1 MVKLAQ
7 KEFPK
12 LYLYHININDT
23 PCLQKDFQYFS
34 KEYSKFLHR
43 NLSDEKYRLMVS
55 SCFTI
60 AKAKCKRSLN
70 KEYTFIIFF
79 RTLF

>member
-43 NLSDEKYRLMVS
+43 NLSDEKYRSMIS
-55 SCFTI
+55 SYYNCESQN
-60 AKAKCKRSLN
+60 AKEA
-70 KEYTFIIFF
+70 
-79 RTLF
+79 